1 MIAIVA
7 IAIAAGSASALMYAS
22 TISRVRLSL
31 VLVYLSPLP
40 LMVAAIGWGPLSAA
54 MGGIAAACAL
64 GLLFGL
70 PYAIGFVLIAALPAW
85 WLGHLV
91 MLGRPIANAA
101 HIGNGAA
108 PAAPAMEWY
117 PTGRLLLWI
126 SGFAVLITMTL
137 LLMIGSDA
145 AEISSTMK
153 RSMLGVFKEGGIEIS
168 ADMDRAV
175 DLFVA
180 IVPTF
185 AAIFF
190 MKMLT
195 VNLWL
200 AAKIS
205 ATSGRLNRPWPDF
218 RSTALP
224 PMTLVALCVALAFC
238 FTGGTPA
245 LLAQV
250 LTSALLMAYA
260 LTGFAVLHTLTL
272 ASPSRAIWLGLT
284 YAIVLAFAWLLLIM
298 AVLGLADTIFGFRER
313 FMRTRPPPLPAA

>member
-1 MIAIVA
+1 MIAIV
-7 IAIAAGSASALMYAS
+7 AIAAGSASALMYAS

-31 VLVYLSPLP
+31 VLIYLAPLP
-40 LMVAAIGWGPLSAA
+40 LMVAAIGWGPLCAA
-54 MGGIAAACAL
+54 MGGIAAASAL

-70 PYAIGFVLIAALPAW
+70 PYAISFVLMAALPAW

-91 MLGRPIANAA
+91 MLGRPVANVGHA
-101 HIGNGAA
+101 GNGAA
-108 PAAPAMEWY
+108 APPAPAMEWY

-126 SGFAVLITMTL
+126 SGFAVLITMAAL
-137 LLMIGSDA
+137 LTIGGDA
-145 AEISSTMK
+145 AEISATMK
-153 RSMLGVFKEGGIEIS
+153 RNMLYVLKAGGLEAS

-175 DLFVA
+175 DFLVA

-190 MKMLT
+190 VKMLA

-200 AAKIS
+200 AAKIA
-205 ATSGRLNRPWPDF
+205 ATSGRLNRPWPDI

-224 PMTLVALCVALAFC
+224 PMTMVALCIALAFC
-238 FTGGTPA
+238 FTGSMTA

-250 LTSALLMAYA
+250 VTSALLTAYA
-260 LTGFAVLHTLTL
+260 VTGLAVLHTLTL

-284 YAIVLAFAWLLLIM
+284 YAIMFVFGWPLLGM
-298 AVLGLADTIFGFRER
+298 AALGLADALFGFRER
-313 FMRTRPPPLPAA
+313 FLRTRPPPLPAA

>member
-1 MIAIVA
+1 MIAIAA
-7 IAIAAGSASALMYAS
+7 IAIAAGSAAALTYAS

-31 VLVYLSPLP
+31 VLIYLAPLP
-40 LMVAAIGWGPLSAA
+40 LMVAAIGWGPLCAA
-54 MGGIAAACAL
+54 MGGIAAASAL

-70 PYAIGFVLIAALPAW
+70 PYAISFVLMAALPAW

-91 MLGRPIANAA
+91 MLGRPVANVA
-101 HIGNGAA
+101 HAGNGAA
-108 PAAPAMEWY
+108 PPAPAMEWY

-126 SGFAVLITMTL
+126 SGFAVLITMAAL
-137 LLMIGSDA
+137 LTIGGDA
-145 AEISSTMK
+145 AEISATM
-153 RSMLGVFKEGGIEIS
+153 RRNMLAILKAGGLEAS

-175 DLFVA
+175 DFFVA

-190 MKMLT
+190 VKMLA

-200 AAKIS
+200 AAKIT
-205 ATSGRLNRPWPDF
+205 ATSGRLNRPWPDI

-224 PMTLVALCVALAFC
+224 PMTMVALCVALAFC
-238 FTGGTPA
+238 FTGSMAA

-250 LTSALLMAYA
+250 VTSALLTAYA
-260 LTGFAVLHTLTL
+260 VTGLAVLHTLTL

-284 YAIVLAFAWLLLIM
+284 YAIMFMFGWPMLIM
-298 AVLGLADTIFGFRER
+298 AALGLADALFGFRER